1 MAPNIFTPQCPSDM
15 PPHTHT
21 HTLNFSLSLYDNI
34 SVFADSNFWLRSQGG
49 KKTPSRWCKS
59 ERSVSTYKAVL
70 ARLRKRKSY
79 PPKCHHHPPGKPSM
93 CDGFPPRGVNGGRGG
108 KKTKERH
115 HYGCDCDL
123 AWTEVGQTLHYQQF
137 TFSSFKQPSSI
148 AHTSTLSL
156 SSTFDS
162 AQFARV
168 HVSQAS
174 ARGNWW
180 RNNRRETTLSK
191 Q

>member
-1 MAPNIFTPQCPSDM
+1 MPFGHAPA
-15 PPHTHT
+15 PPHT

-156 SSTFDS
+156 SFPPSIRLNLHAFM
-162 AQFARV
+162 
-168 HVSQAS
+168 S
-174 ARGNWW
+174 ARRPPGVTDGAIT
-180 RNNRRETTLSK
+180 EGK
-191 Q
+191 QLFQNSNA